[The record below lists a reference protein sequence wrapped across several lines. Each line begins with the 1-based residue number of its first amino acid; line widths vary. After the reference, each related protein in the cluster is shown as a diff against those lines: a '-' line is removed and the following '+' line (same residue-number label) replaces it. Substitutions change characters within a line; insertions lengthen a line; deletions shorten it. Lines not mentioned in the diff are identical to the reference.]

1 MDPEFWDDAYREDV
15 DSMIVVDRI
24 LDTEVEGLAPGR
36 ALDLGCGTGLNA
48 LMLAERGWSVLG
60 VDWAEHAIDL
70 ATEVALS
77 RGLDA
82 QFVVADITSWEPPE
96 MFDLVISTYAL
107 PGGEDSG
114 QALQTAMSALAEGG
128 TLLVAEW
135 DQSMAEGWG
144 FDLDELPTPE
154 EIVDM
159 LPGLEIEVAEVRTFP
174 DMFDSPDDFR
184 GQHGPDANV
193 AFVRARKP
201 LSDSA

>member
-1 MDPEFWDDAYREDV
+1 MDREFWDEVYREDA
-15 DSMIVVDRI
+15 DSVIIVDRI
-24 LDTEVEGLAPGR
+24 LDSEVEGLAPGR

-48 LMLAERGWSVLG
+48 LMLAQRGWSVLG
-60 VDWAEHAIDL
+60 VDWAEHAIEL
-70 ATEVALS
+70 ATEVVSS

-82 QFVVADITSWEPPE
+82 QFVVADITSWQPPE

-114 QALQTAMSALAEGG
+114 RALQTATSALVAGG
-128 TLLVAEW
+128 TLIVAEW
-135 DQSMAEGWG
+135 DRSMAEGWG

-159 LPGLEIEVAEVRTFP
+159 LPGLDIEAAEVRTIP

-184 GQHGPDANV
+184 GQHGPSAHV

-201 LSDSA
+201 RR

>member
-1 MDPEFWDDAYREDV
+1 
-15 DSMIVVDRI
+15 MIVVDRI

-36 ALDLGCGTGLNA
+36 ALDLGCGIGLNA

-60 VDWAEHAIDL
+60 VDWVEYAIEQ
-70 ATEVALS
+70 ATEVAAA

-82 QFVVADITSWEPPE
+82 QFVVADITSWQPPE
-96 MFDLVISTYAL
+96 MFDLVIITYAL
-107 PGGEDSG
+107 PGGEESG
-114 QALQTAMSALAEGG
+114 RALQTAMCALAEGG
-128 TLLVAEW
+128 TLIVAEW

-159 LPGLEIEVAEVRTFP
+159 LPGLDIEAAEVRTFP
-174 DMFDSPDDFR
+174 DMFDATDDVR
-184 GQHGPDANV
+184 GQRGPGANV

-201 LSDSA
+201 